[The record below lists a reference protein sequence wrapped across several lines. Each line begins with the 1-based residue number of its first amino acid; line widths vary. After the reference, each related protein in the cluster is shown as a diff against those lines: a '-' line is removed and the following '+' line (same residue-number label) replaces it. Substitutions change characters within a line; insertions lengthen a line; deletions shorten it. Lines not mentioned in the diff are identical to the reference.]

1 MQASGRA
8 KRQPA
13 WHMLASEFRDATL
26 NEKGSGEFDPS
37 FVITKLGAKVNR
49 VIVAGLLERLEARE
63 LSNGSTIYQGQLRDP
78 SGQHYFS
85 VGDYASEPMRELT
98 LALSEKMEVGE
109 PELVLMV
116 AKAKWFQTEEGAIYN
131 SLRPE
136 EACIIDGKTYANWI
150 TRACQGT
157 INRMDAFSA
166 SLELE
171 PTQQAFSAS
180 ESIPSNLVEGLITS
194 RNHYGEID
202 LEQYKLNIMQA
213 LDIAE
218 GKMSSA
224 AKPVPTLNLA
234 PAVEDGQ
241 TDGATSEEGGDAS
254 SDSSGLEECALSIIR
269 QLDQG
274 DGVDFEA
281 VLSNA
286 NARGF
291 ARQDCEAM
299 LDDLSER
306 GIVHE
311 PRFGWFKIVE

>member
-1 MQASGRA
+1 MGGELMQAGPRA

-49 VIVAGLLERLEARE
+49 VIVAGLLERLEVRE
-63 LSNGSTIYQGQLRDP
+63 TANGSTLYQGQLRDP

-85 VGDYASEPMRELT
+85 VGDYASEAMRELT
-98 LALSEKMEVGE
+98 TTLIARIEVGE

-116 AKAKWFQTEEGAIYN
+116 AKARWYQTEEGAVYT

-157 INRMDAFSA
+157 IERMNAFSA
-166 SLELE
+166 SLDLE
-171 PTQQAFSAS
+171 PTEQAYSAS
-180 ESIPSNLVEGLITS
+180 ESIPANLVEGLVTS

-224 AKPVPTLNLA
+224 TKPVPVPVISA
-234 PAVEDGQ
+234 D
-241 TDGATSEEGGDAS
+241 EEGDDTAEG
-254 SDSSGLEECALSIIR
+254 SDLEECILSLIR

-291 ARQDCEAM
+291 SRPDSEAM
-299 LDDLSER
+299 LDELSEK
-306 GIVHE
+306 GVVHE
-311 PRFGWFKIVE
+311 PKFGWFKIVE

>member
-1 MQASGRA
+1 MGGELMQAGPRA

-49 VIVAGLLERLEARE
+49 VIVAGLLERLEVRE
-63 LSNGSTIYQGQLRDP
+63 TANGSTLYQGQLRDP

-85 VGDYASEPMRELT
+85 VGDYASEAMRELT
-98 LALSEKMEVGE
+98 TTLTAKMEAGE

-116 AKAKWFQTEEGAIYN
+116 AKARWYQTEEGAIYT

-171 PTQQAFSAS
+171 PTKQAYSAS
-180 ESIPSNLVEGLITS
+180 ESIPDNLVEGLITS

-224 AKPVPTLNLA
+224 TKPVPVPNVSA
-234 PAVEDGQ
+234 AVEGD
-241 TDGATSEEGGDAS
+241 DEEEG
-254 SDSSGLEECALSIIR
+254 SDLEECVLSLIR

-281 VLSNA
+281 LLSNA

-291 ARQDCEAM
+291 PRPDGEAM
-299 LDDLSER
+299 LDELSEK
-306 GIVHE
+306 GVVHE

>member
-1 MQASGRA
+1 MQASPRA

-49 VIVAGLLERLEARE
+49 VIVAGLLERLEVRE
-63 LSNGSTIYQGQLRDP
+63 TANGSTLYQGQLRDP

-85 VGDYASEPMRELT
+85 VGDYASESMRELT
-98 LALSEKMEVGE
+98 MTLTERIEVGE

-116 AKAKWFQTEEGAIYN
+116 AKARWYQTDEGAIYT

-136 EACIIDGKTYANWI
+136 EACIIDGNTYANWI
-150 TRACQGT
+150 TRACQST
-157 INRMDAFSA
+157 IDRMDAFSA

-171 PTQQAFSAS
+171 PTEQAYSSS
-180 ESIPSNLVEGLITS
+180 ESIPANLVAGLVSS

-202 LEQYKLNIMQA
+202 LEQYKLNVMQA

-218 GKMSSA
+218 GKMASA
-224 AKPVPTLNLA
+224 TKPVPTLNLS
-234 PAVEDGQ
+234 PTDEDVDEASGDS
-241 TDGATSEEGGDAS
+241 DG
-254 SDSSGLEECALSIIR
+254 SDLEECALSIIR

-291 ARQDCEAM
+291 SRQDSEAM
-299 LDDLSER
+299 LDELSEK
-306 GIVHE
+306 GVIHE

>member
-1 MQASGRA
+1 MGGELMQAGPRA

-49 VIVAGLLERLEARE
+49 VIVAGLLERLEVRE
-63 LSNGSTIYQGQLRDP
+63 TANGSTLYQGQLRDP

-85 VGDYASEPMRELT
+85 VGDYASEAMRELT
-98 LALSEKMEVGE
+98 TTLTARIEVGE

-116 AKAKWFQTEEGAIYN
+116 AKARWYQTEEGAVYT

-157 INRMDAFSA
+157 IERLNAFSA
-166 SLELE
+166 SLDLE
-171 PTQQAFSAS
+171 PTEQAYSAS
-180 ESIPSNLVEGLITS
+180 EKIPANLVEGLVTS

-224 AKPVPTLNLA
+224 TKPVPVSIITA
-234 PAVEDGQ
+234 D
-241 TDGATSEEGGDAS
+241 EEGDDATEG
-254 SDSSGLEECALSIIR
+254 SDLEECILSLIR

-291 ARQDCEAM
+291 SRPDSEAM
-299 LDDLSER
+299 LDELSEK
-306 GIVHE
+306 GVVHE
-311 PRFGWFKIVE
+311 PKFGWFKIVE

>member
-1 MQASGRA
+1 MGGELMQAGPRA

-49 VIVAGLLERLEARE
+49 VIVAGLLERLEVRE
-63 LSNGSTIYQGQLRDP
+63 TANGSTLYQGQLRDP

-85 VGDYASEPMRELT
+85 VGDYASEAMRELT
-98 LALSEKMEVGE
+98 TTLTAKIEAGE

-116 AKAKWFQTEEGAIYN
+116 AKARWYQTEEGAVYT

-157 INRMDAFSA
+157 IERMNAFSA

-171 PTQQAFSAS
+171 PTEQAYSAS
-180 ESIPSNLVEGLITS
+180 ESIPANLVEGLVTS

-224 AKPVPTLNLA
+224 TKPVPVTIASAN
-234 PAVEDGQ
+234 
-241 TDGATSEEGGDAS
+241 EEGDDTAED
-254 SDSSGLEECALSIIR
+254 SDLEECILSLIR

-291 ARQDCEAM
+291 SRPDSEAM
-299 LDDLSER
+299 LDELSEK
-306 GIVHE
+306 GVVHE
-311 PRFGWFKIVE
+311 PKFGWFKIVE

>member
-1 MQASGRA
+1 MQTSPRA

-49 VIVAGLLERLEARE
+49 VIVAGLLERLEVRE
-63 LSNGSTIYQGQLRDP
+63 TANGSTLYQGQLRDP

-85 VGDYASEPMRELT
+85 VGDYASEAMRELT
-98 LALSEKMEVGE
+98 MALTEKIEAGE
-109 PELVLMV
+109 PELILMV
-116 AKAKWFQTEEGAIYN
+116 AKARWYQTEEGAVYT

-157 INRMDAFSA
+157 IDRMNAFSA

-171 PTQQAFSAS
+171 PTQQAYAS
-180 ESIPSNLVEGLITS
+180 SDSIPANLVDGLVTS

-202 LEQYKLNIMQA
+202 LEQYKLNVMQE

-218 GKMSSA
+218 GKMA
-224 AKPVPTLNLA
+224 NATTAVPTLNLSSA
-234 PAVEDGQ
+234 DEDGNE
-241 TDGATSEEGGDAS
+241 TE
-254 SDSSGLEECALSIIR
+254 DSSEGSDLEECALSIIR

-274 DGVDFEA
+274 DGVDFDA

-291 ARQDCEAM
+291 SRQDSEAM
-299 LDDLSER
+299 LDELSER
-306 GIVHE
+306 GVIHE

>member
-1 MQASGRA
+1 MGGELMQAGPRE

-49 VIVAGLLERLEARE
+49 VIVAGLLERLEVRE
-63 LSNGSTIYQGQLRDP
+63 TANGSTLYQGQLRDP

-85 VGDYASEPMRELT
+85 VGDYASEAMRELT
-98 LALSEKMEVGE
+98 TTLTAKIEAGE

-116 AKAKWFQTEEGAIYN
+116 AKARWYQTEEGAVYT

-157 INRMDAFSA
+157 IERMNAFSA

-171 PTQQAFSAS
+171 PTEQAYSAS
-180 ESIPSNLVEGLITS
+180 ESIPANLVEGLVTS

-224 AKPVPTLNLA
+224 TKPVPVPIA
-234 PAVEDGQ
+234 SA
-241 TDGATSEEGGDAS
+241 SEEGDDTAED
-254 SDSSGLEECALSIIR
+254 SDLEECILSLIR

-291 ARQDCEAM
+291 SRPDSEAM
-299 LDDLSER
+299 LDELSEK
-306 GIVHE
+306 GVVHE
-311 PRFGWFKIVE
+311 PKFGWFKIVE